1 MSNSKTTDNWFEM
14 INKVTNRLKS
24 AAANRDVSEEL
35 LDIGLFL
42 NFHLNMMNE
51 LLDETVRNPDW
62 QRHISK

>member
-1 MSNSKTTDNWFEM
+1 MSNSKSTDNWFEM
-14 INKVTNRLKS
+14 INKVTDRLKS

-35 LDIGLFL
+35 LYIGFLL

-51 LLDETVRNPDW
+51 LLDETTRNPDW